1 MKHLLYQP
9 DIFWE
14 DRDGAAKKAA
24 SKYFKLESIEADK
37 VAQIRKGEREFSLIR
52 GSLDLARKC
61 GLKFEFAR
69 ADKWLPAFREH
80 CINEDAYFTDF
91 KHAGDV
97 ILRHE
102 ARFLRSVSPFK
113 ELSGDVFDYD
123 RYSTEYLYQKSKNVN
138 PCELIVVVAEPV
150 HIVEEYRFIFVN
162 NKLVGESQYMSSG
175 ELDVQPYVPDEARE
189 LALQIGGSTYWFN
202 IFDFVVDVGRVGDEY
217 KLVEVNGFETSSFY
231 AADCDQIFKAWAE
244 SLEIDVD

>member
-9 DIFWE
+9 SIFWE
-14 DRDGAAKKAA
+14 DRDGAAKKSA
-24 SKYFKLESIEADK
+24 SKYFSLEVIDAEN
-37 VAQIRKGEREFSLIR
+37 VMQIRKGEHEFSLIR
-52 GSLDLARKC
+52 GSLDLARRC
-61 GLKFEFAR
+61 GRKFDFAR

-80 CINEDAYFTDF
+80 CMNEDAYFTDLE
-91 KHAGDV
+91 HAGA
-97 ILRHE
+97 IIRKE
-102 ARFLRSVSPFK
+102 GAKFLRSVYPFK
-113 ELSGDVFDYD
+113 DLAGDVFDYP
-123 RYSTEYLYQKSKNVN
+123 RFKTERSYQVSKNVN

-175 ELDVQPYVPDEARE
+175 ELDVNPYAPDDARE
-189 LALQIGGSTYWFN
+189 IAEFIGGSNYWTN
-202 IFDFVVDVGRVGDEY
+202 IWDYVIDVGRAGDEY

-231 AADCDQIFKAWAE
+231 AADCGKIFKAWAE